1 MSEGPNLP
9 QLPPVEAP
17 PPADD
22 PLAVREMIRACQ
34 EFALLNTTARQEFQ
48 HQQHVLQIQQDRDDC
63 SRIASASIFSNAS
76 RQAIEVEHARL
87 SASHRFS
94 RLVDAVSGVA
104 IAIGA
109 GFIGAFCSS
118 TEHPGVLLYG
128 TGWGLT
134 GIACVILILKAIC
147 DL

>member
-48 HQQHVLQIQQDRDDC
+48 HQQHVLQIQQDRDDW
-63 SRIASASIFSNAS
+63 REAFEKMEAEAI
-76 RQAIEVEHARL
+76 RLRAIEVEHARL